1 MANIKSQ
8 KKRILVSAK
17 QHERN
22 KSVMSAVRT
31 SMRKSL
37 AAIDSGNK
45 DEAQTQVQATV
56 KALDKAAQKGVIHPN
71 NAANKKARLV
81 KKLNNTPAS

>member
-31 SMRKSL
+31 DIRKSASL
-37 AAIDSGNK
+37 LSEGNK
-45 DEAQTQVQATV
+45 EEAQKQVQATI
-56 KALDKAAQKGVIHPN
+56 KSLDKAAQKGVIHPN
-71 NAANKKARLV
+71 NVANKKARLV
-81 KKLNNTPAS
+81 KKLNKLS